1 MEVIIDDAQ
10 WREIGRALDGVKK
23 GVPKVLTRATNKT
36 LITVKS
42 ESAKAV
48 YAELNLTQKRIKKN
62 IKIHKMRWDHLQGD
76 FSTTGKPVNLID
88 FTGTR
93 PVKKGVSVKVKRGSK
108 KSTIPHAFI
117 TYGRG
122 GVKRIV
128 GRRKYRG
135 DRTQASSKLAWP
147 EISENKLRYPVEW
160 LTGPRIEDIYA
171 EIFERD
177 ETLDRYSKTYL
188 KNINHELD
196 RELSKL

>member
-10 WREIGRALDGVKK
+10 WREIGRALDGIKH
-23 GVPKVLTRATNKT
+23 GVGKVLTRATNKT
-36 LITVKS
+36 LTTVKS
-42 ESAKAV
+42 DSAKAV

-62 IKIHKMRWDHLQGD
+62 MKVKKMRWDKLEA
-76 FSTTGKPVNLID
+76 SISSTGKPVNLID

-93 PVKKGVSVKVKRGSK
+93 PVKKGVSVKVKRTSK

-135 DRTQASSKLAWP
+135 DRTQASNKLPWPKISK
-147 EISENKLRYPVEW
+147 NKLRYPVEW
-160 LTGPRIEDIYA
+160 LTGPRVEDILA
-171 EIFERD
+171 EIYERD
-177 ETLDRYSKTYL
+177 ETLNRYSKAYL
-188 KNINHELD
+188 KNINHELTY
-196 RELSKL
+196 ELSKL